1 MASKS
6 KRARMAPQRNFT
18 KSFMYWAVAIF
29 IMKLIIISNVEI
41 NAWLG
46 ADGENYVS
54 AYEALVKDGVFS
66 SERLLHYWPAGY
78 PLFLLLLSFLGKGW
92 MFATL
97 SIFQSLI
104 FSFSTYFFASQL
116 AKTKFKKYSYL
127 VFLLILLN
135 PTLSLA
141 SICVGYE
148 SIAASGLLIILGLLI
163 QDLTNSTSNIFIRN
177 LILAS
182 VTVAL
187 ISFLQPRLLLSG
199 LVGIAVWIFVRK
211 PFKTAILIMLVSIGI
226 VAVSPSLL
234 MLRNQKAN
242 GFTAISTNLG
252 VTMNLGAGD
261 KADGSYRPK
270 KDFGVPCTSIE
281 GNATVQDNHL
291 IKCVINWY
299 VSNPAKTIKLFANKA
314 RFFWS
319 PWSGPEAVGS
329 MGRNPWLNINPMIN
343 IASNS
348 KAGNDLVNGLTGKT
362 ISWIWLI
369 GSFTLLLLGFWQLF
383 KAKGI
388 ERIIVLFAATQIGL
402 NWLIAIGTLGD
413 NRQRLPI
420 LGLSLFLQAVGIRTL
435 FKGKKSILTEGP
447 NLPSKGLTDQILS
460 AKIENINS

>member
-18 KSFMYWAVAIF
+18 RSFMYWAVAIF
-29 IMKLIIISNVEI
+29 IMKLIIISNIEE

-46 ADGENYVS
+46 ADGDNYIS

-78 PLFLLLLSFLGKGW
+78 PLFLLLLSFLGKSW

-148 SIAASGLLIILGLLI
+148 SVASSGLLIILGLII
-163 QDLTNSTSNIFIRN
+163 QDLTNSTNNIFIRN
-177 LILAS
+177 TVLAS
-182 VTVAL
+182 ATVTF
-187 ISFLQPRLLLSG
+187 ISFFQPRLLLSG
-199 LVGIAVWIFVRK
+199 LVGIAIWIFVRK
-211 PFKTAILIMLVSIGI
+211 PFKTAILVMLASIAI

-252 VTMNLGAGD
+252 ITMNLGAGD
-261 KADGSYRPK
+261 KADGSYNRK
-270 KDFGVPCTSIE
+270 SSFGVPCTTIE
-281 GNATVQDNHL
+281 GNAAVQDNHL
-291 IKCVINWY
+291 IKCVISWY
-299 VSNPAKTIKLFANKA
+299 LNHPVKSIKLFTNKA

-319 PWSGPEAVGS
+319 PWSGPEAKGS
-329 MGRNPWLNINPMIN
+329 MARNPWLTINPMIN

-348 KAGNDLVNGLTGKT
+348 KEGNDLVYGLTGKV

-369 GSFTLLLLGFWQLF
+369 GSLALLLLGFWQLWRV
-383 KAKGI
+383 KGI
-388 ERIIVLFAATQIGL
+388 ERIIALFAATQIGL

-413 NRQRLPI
+413 HRQRLPI
-420 LGLSLFLQAVGIRTL
+420 LGLSLFLQAIGIRTL
-435 FKGKKSILTEGP
+435 FKGKRSILTEGP
-447 NLPSKGLTDQILS
+447 NLPSKGSKDPILS
-460 AKIENINS
+460 AKIEHTNN